1 MHMHYKLVFALVALC
16 LIMEGTVLYAQEVS
30 LYQPGQKRS
39 EYIEKAKAAEVAGHP
54 YAAFLYYREAYRFDE
69 TDMDIAYRLAKA
81 ALDFQAYPY
90 AEKLFLRVSKSDKAQ
105 HFPKLRY
112 FLARAQQLQGKY
124 QEARTNYTLYVTE
137 HGSEDDPFTKRAKKE
152 IEACT
157 YAIERIQRTAQH
169 IKLIHLGEQV
179 NSPYSDFSPH
189 IYDKSLYFTSL
200 RFPGKSTSEHLPPL
214 RSKVLSYQRGSETS
228 IVALIPDDSSHLS
241 VAHLRYLDANTRF
254 FSVCRY
260 QSAEEL
266 ICKIYRQQRR
276 SDGSWNTPEPLSND
290 INVDGYSSSSP
301 ALGYDKH
308 TGQHMLFFVSNRPG
322 GKGKNDIWMSTI
334 QPNGQLSPPVNLQE
348 INTADDDI
356 APYFDSAKQVL
367 YFSSEG
373 YLGLG
378 GFDIYKSYRTPE
390 GWSKVQHLPPP
401 LNSSYHDIHF
411 IIDTSGTVGYLA
423 SNRRGS
429 QYLEEEVRACCYDIW
444 KVRIQPCTPTL
455 RIHVLD
461 ADTRKP
467 LEGAQV
473 VLEHAYS
480 HTSQSLQKTDVGQFQ
495 APVECG
501 ESYRLKAHKDAY
513 LPVQTTVQIP
523 AIAEQDTIVERYLFL
538 APAVAN
544 VVVELYDATTRQPL
558 LNGNILVRQKR
569 DLKTLHNIQLTASH
583 RHTLRLAVGDSFII
597 QGRKYLFQPSDTS
610 ILITDSKEQRI
621 KLYLHPSLSLGLPL
635 TLYFDNDQPDARTMR
650 RTTRKTYT
658 ETYRDYLA
666 RKNVFIQ
673 QYGLGTQKLEA
684 QIEDFFDN
692 KVTANYQRFQQFLQ
706 LLKDQLQ
713 RGNTFELQI
722 KGFASPRATP
732 QYNKRLAMRRVHS
745 IVREIEQFDNGA
757 LLPYIKAKKL
767 IIRQLPIGEVP
778 VDNPELEN
786 LDNERISIYSPQ
798 ASEWRKVEIHR
809 IIKNHH

>member
-1 MHMHYKLVFALVALC
+1 MQYKLVFALAALC
-16 LIMEGTVLYAQEVS
+16 LLLEGTVLYAQEVS

-69 TDMDIAYRLAKA
+69 SDMDIAYRLAKA
-81 ALDFQAYPY
+81 ALNFQAYPY
-90 AEKLFLRVSKSDKAQ
+90 AEKLFLRVAKSDTAQ

-124 QEARTNYTLYVTE
+124 QEARTNYTLFVTE
-137 HGSEDDPFTKRAKKE
+137 HGSADDPFTKRAKKE

-157 YAIERIQRTAQH
+157 YAIDRIQRAAKH

-228 IVALIPDDSSHLS
+228 SVSLIPDDSSHLS

-254 FSVCRY
+254 FSVCKY

-276 SDGSWNTPEPLSND
+276 PDGSWNIPEPLSSD

-308 TGQHMLFFVSNRPG
+308 TGHPVLFFVSNRPG

-334 QPNGQLSPPVNLQE
+334 QPNGQLSSPINLQE

-378 GFDIYKSYRTPE
+378 GFDVYKSYRTSK

-401 LNSSYHDIHF
+401 INSSYHDIHF

-444 KVRIQPCTPTL
+444 KVSIQPCTPTL

-461 ADTRKP
+461 ADTRQP

-480 HTSQSLQKTDVGQFQ
+480 HTSQSLQKTGVGQFQ

-501 ESYRLKAHKDAY
+501 ESYRLKAQKDAY

-538 APAVAN
+538 APAVAK
-544 VVVELYDATTRQPL
+544 VVVELYDASSRQPL
-558 LNGNILVRQKR
+558 LNGNILVRKKR
-569 DLKTLHNIQLTASH
+569 DLQTLHNIQLTASH

-610 ILITDSKEQRI
+610 IVITDSKEQRI
-621 KLYLHPSLSLGLPL
+621 KLYLQPSLSLGLPL

-658 ETYRDYLA
+658 ETYRDYIA
-666 RKNVFIQ
+666 RKSVFIQ

-692 KVTANYQRFQQFLQ
+692 KVTANYRRFQQFLQ

-786 LDNERISIYSPQ
+786 LKNERISIYSPQ